1 LFIHLCANFQN
12 TRYNV
17 SVVISFGIKV
27 VYILKVSIPIWGDFM
42 ENKTAKKFRKQ
53 LKRQAAPAFDLEML
67 ETLLSSLRT
76 TLNGSISAQSLK
88 EPEEPFL
95 VLLDPESIQPYLE
108 RAWALDRFVLDNSF
122 LYIMSLDAQL
132 HRTDFRTLIFFKDGR
147 LIKTRENSNTVMF
160 SLFELIGFDYDFIR
174 GISTRVNGKDTHCVP
189 YVFGRY
195 RFLPLSGP
203 TRKNSSWV
211 NLSKVLHSRTLKG
224 EKGVEIHFVDQHVFQ
239 LPIRP
244 EFFNEKVKQASQTVH
259 RQDHLLHSVLTNF
272 DYVDGRKKE
281 REHSLLGNAMH
292 SNAARLSTV
301 PMEEYIRIFQFSL
314 AETALRHPSLRD
326 NPVTDE
332 ALQLLRENLY
342 SDLPHLRNAPR

>member
-1 LFIHLCANFQN
+1 
-12 TRYNV
+12 
-17 SVVISFGIKV
+17 
-27 VYILKVSIPIWGDFM
+27 M
-42 ENKTAKKFRKQ
+42 ESKTAKKFRKQ
-53 LKRQAAPAFDLEML
+53 LKRQAEPSLDAETL
-67 ETLLSSLRT
+67 ETILSHLRSSLEASFAP
-76 TLNGSISAQSLK
+76 NNQKK
-88 EPEEPFL
+88 EEAEPFL
-95 VLLDPESIQPYLE
+95 VLLDAESIQPYLE

-239 LPIRP
+239 LPVRP